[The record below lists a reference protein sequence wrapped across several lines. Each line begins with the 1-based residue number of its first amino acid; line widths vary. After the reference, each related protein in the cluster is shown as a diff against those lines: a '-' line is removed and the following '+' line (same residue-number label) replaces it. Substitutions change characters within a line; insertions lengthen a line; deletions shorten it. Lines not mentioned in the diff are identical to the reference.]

1 MDDTPLGR
9 DKSKRARSNPVVERR
24 LHDRRLAVEG
34 HVGHYDMT
42 VHVSHFC
49 SDS

>member
-1 MDDTPLGR
+1 
-9 DKSKRARSNPVVERR
+9 VERR